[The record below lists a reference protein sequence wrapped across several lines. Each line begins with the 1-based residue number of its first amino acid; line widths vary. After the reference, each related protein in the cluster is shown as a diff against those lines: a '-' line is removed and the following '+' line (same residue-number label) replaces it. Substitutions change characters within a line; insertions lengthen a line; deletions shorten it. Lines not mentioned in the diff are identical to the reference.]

1 MATTAQKWK
10 LRPNTL
16 NKVQNKRGI
25 FEVNQ
30 NGLYGSV
37 RVFRMAEG
45 SQEDM
50 GKFMKWMG
58 YFTDLL
64 KCQGEQ
70 GLKVVGEAE
79 RPLLH

>member
-1 MATTAQKWK
+1 M
-10 LRPNTL
+10 
-16 NKVQNKRGI
+16 
-25 FEVNQ
+25 NQ
-30 NGLYGSV
+30 NGLYSSV

-50 GKFMKWMG
+50 GKLMKWMG

-64 KCQGEQ
+64 KRQGEQ

-79 RPLLH
+79 RPLPH